1 MKYRRL
7 GKSGIMVSEIGFGAW
22 TIALDWWGGKKIDDE
37 EAIKMLKRAFDL
49 GINFFETSDVY
60 GKGRSERLIGEAFK
74 GVNRDEVIYSTKW
87 GYDIYGAE
95 QMGHNELPQKHD
107 PSFLNYALEESVKR
121 LQTDFVD
128 VYSLH
133 NPKMNAIQDDLLF
146 ETLNEIRK
154 EGKIKSYGIALG
166 PAIGWKD
173 EGLLSMEKR
182 EITCLQSVYNLL
194 EQDPVKDFFQIAEA
208 NDVGLMAR
216 VPDASGVLTGKVNMD
231 TVFDKND
238 HRNTRKKEWIIQA
251 LKKIEYIKP
260 IADSYGWTIT
270 ELAIKFILSHNK
282 ITSVLPTVVN
292 LEEIELFANMSDG
305 KYLRQNDWE
314 ALSQM
319 YEKDFYTTTI
329 RK

>member
-74 GVNRDEVIYSTKW
+74 GVNREEVIYSTKW

-95 QMGHNELPQKHD
+95 QVGHNELPQKHD
-107 PSFLNYALEESVKR
+107 PSFLNYALQESIKR

-146 ETLNEIRK
+146 ETLNKIRN
-154 EGKIKSYGIALG
+154 EGKIKSYGVALG
-166 PAIGWKD
+166 PAIGWKE
-173 EGLLSMEKR
+173 EGILSMEKR
-182 EITCLQSVYNLL
+182 DVTCLQTVYNLL
-194 EQDPVKDFFQIAEA
+194 EQDPVKDFFQIAEG

-216 VPDASGVLTGKVNMD
+216 VPDASGVLTGKVKMD
-231 TVFDKND
+231 TVFDKM
-238 HRNTRKKEWIIQA
+238 
-251 LKKIEYIKP
+251 
-260 IADSYGWTIT
+260 IT
-270 ELAIKFILSHNK
+270 EVRARKSGSFKH
-282 ITSVLPTVVN
+282 
-292 LEEIELFANMSDG
+292 
-305 KYLRQNDWE
+305 LR
-314 ALSQM
+314 
-319 YEKDFYTTTI
+319 K
-329 RK
+329 

>member
-60 GKGRSERLIGEAFK
+60 GKGRSERLIGDAFK

-95 QMGHNELPQKHD
+95 QVGHNELPQKHD
-107 PSFLNYALEESVKR
+107 PSFLNYALEESIKR

-154 EGKIKSYGIALG
+154 EGKIKSYGVALG

-216 VPDASGVLTGKVNMD
+216 VPDASGVLTGKVNID

-251 LKKIEYIKP
+251 LKKIDYIKP

-292 LEEIELFANMSDG
+292 LEEIELFSNMSDG

-314 ALSQM
+314 AISQM
-319 YEKDFYTTTI
+319 YENDFYTTTI

>member
-95 QMGHNELPQKHD
+95 QVGHNELPQKHD
-107 PSFLNYALEESVKR
+107 PSFLNYALEESIKR

-154 EGKIKSYGIALG
+154 VGKIKSYGVALG

-216 VPDASGVLTGKVNMD
+216 VPDASGVLTGKVNID

>member
-22 TIALDWWGGKKIDDE
+22 TIALDWWGGKKIDDK

-74 GVNRDEVIYSTKW
+74 GVNREEVIYSTKW

-95 QMGHNELPQKHD
+95 QVGHNELPQKHD
-107 PSFLNYALEESVKR
+107 PSFLNYALQESIKR

-146 ETLNEIRK
+146 ETLNKIRN
-154 EGKIKSYGIALG
+154 EGKIKSYGVALG
-166 PAIGWKD
+166 PAIGWKE
-173 EGLLSMEKR
+173 EGILSMEKR
-182 EITCLQSVYNLL
+182 DVTCLQSVYNLL
-194 EQDPVKDFFQIAEA
+194 EQDPVKDFFQIAEG

-216 VPDASGVLTGKVNMD
+216 VPDASGVLTGKVKMD

-238 HRNTRKKEWIIQA
+238 HRSTRKKEWIVQA

-260 IADSYGWTIT
+260 IADSYGWTTT
-270 ELAIKFILSHNK
+270 ELAIKFILSHHK

-292 LEEIELFANMSDG
+292 LEEIELFTNMSDG

-319 YEKDFYTTTI
+319 YDKDFYTTTI

>member
-74 GVNRDEVIYSTKW
+74 GVNREEVIYSTKW

-95 QMGHNELPQKHD
+95 QVGHNELPQKHD
-107 PSFLNYALEESVKR
+107 PSFLNYALQESIKR

-133 NPKMNAIQDDLLF
+133 NPRMKAIQDDLLF

-154 EGKIKSYGIALG
+154 EGKIKSYGVALG
-166 PAIGWKD
+166 PAIGWKE
-173 EGLLSMEKR
+173 EGLLSIEKR
-182 EITCLQSVYNLL
+182 DVTCLQSVYNLL
-194 EQDPVKDFFQIAEA
+194 EQDPVKDFFQSAEA

-216 VPDASGVLTGKVNMD
+216 VPDASGVLTGKVNID

>member
-22 TIALDWWGGKKIDDE
+22 TIALDWWGGRKIDDKD
-37 EAIKMLKRAFDL
+37 AIKMLKRAFDL

-74 GVNRDEVIYSTKW
+74 GVNREEVIYSTKW

-95 QMGHNELPQKHD
+95 QVGHNELPQKHD
-107 PSFLNYALEESVKR
+107 PSFLNYALQESIKR

-146 ETLNEIRK
+146 ETLNKIRNK
-154 EGKIKSYGIALG
+154 GKIKSYGVALG
-166 PAIGWKD
+166 PAIGWKE
-173 EGLLSMEKR
+173 EGILSMEKR
-182 EITCLQSVYNLL
+182 DVTCLQSVYNLL
-194 EQDPVKDFFQIAEA
+194 EQDPLKDFFQIAEG

-216 VPDASGVLTGKVNMD
+216 VPDASGVLTGKVKMD

-238 HRNTRKKEWIIQA
+238 HRSTRKKEWIVQA

-270 ELAIKFILSHNK
+270 ELAIKFVLSHHK
-282 ITSVLPTVVN
+282 IASVLPTVVN
-292 LEEIELFANMSDG
+292 LEEIELFTNMSDG

-319 YEKDFYTTTI
+319 YDKDFYTTTI

>member
-37 EAIKMLKRAFDL
+37 EAIRMLKRAFDL
-49 GINFFETSDVY
+49 GINFFETADVY

-74 GVNRDEVIYSTKW
+74 GLNRDEVIYSTKW

-95 QMGHNELPQKHD
+95 QVGHNELPQKHN
-107 PSFLNYALEESVKR
+107 PSFMNYALQESIKR

-133 NPKMNAIQDDLLF
+133 NPKMNAIQDNSLF
-146 ETLNEIRK
+146 ETLDNACK
-154 EGKIKSYGIALG
+154 EGKIRSYGVALG
-166 PAIGWKD
+166 PAIGWKE
-173 EGLLSMEKR
+173 EGILSMEKR
-182 EITCLQSVYNLL
+182 DVTCLQSVYNLL
-194 EQDPVKDFFQIAEA
+194 EQDPVKDFFQVAEA

-216 VPDASGVLTGKVNMD
+216 VPDASGVLTGKVNVD

-238 HRNTRKKEWIIQA
+238 HRSTRKKEWIVQA
-251 LKKIEYIKP
+251 LQKIEHIKP
-260 IADSYGWTIT
+260 IADSYGWTVT
-270 ELAIKFILSHNK
+270 ELAIKFILSQNK

-292 LEEIELFANMSDG
+292 LEEIELFTNMSDG
-305 KYLRQNDWE
+305 RSLRQDDLE

-319 YEKDFYTTTI
+319 YDRFLHNNH
-329 RK
+329 

>member
-1 MKYRRL
+1 MKYRQL

-22 TIALDWWGGKKIDDE
+22 TIALDWWGGKRIDDE
-37 EAIKMLKRAFDL
+37 GAIKMLKRAFDL

-95 QMGHNELPQKHD
+95 QVGHNELPQKHD
-107 PSFLNYALEESVKR
+107 PSFLNYALEESIKR

-154 EGKIKSYGIALG
+154 VGKIKSYGVALG

-216 VPDASGVLTGKVNMD
+216 VPDASGVLTGKVNID

>member
-22 TIALDWWGGKKIDDE
+22 TIALDWWGGKKINDE
-37 EAIKMLKRAFDL
+37 EAIRMLKRGFDL

-60 GKGRSERLIGEAFK
+60 GKGRSEKLIGEAFK

-95 QMGHNELPQKHD
+95 QIGHNELPQRHD
-107 PSFLNYALEESVKR
+107 PSFMNYALQESTNR

-133 NPKMNAIQDDLLF
+133 NPKMNVIQDNALF
-146 ETLNEIRK
+146 ETLNRTRK
-154 EGKIKSYGIALG
+154 DGKIRSYGVALG
-166 PAIGWKD
+166 PAIGWKE
-173 EGLLSMEKR
+173 EGILSMEKR
-182 EITCLQSVYNLL
+182 DVTCLQSVYNLL
-194 EQDPVKDFFQIAEA
+194 EQDPVKDFFQLAEA
-208 NDVGLMAR
+208 NDVGLMVR

-238 HRNTRKKEWIIQA
+238 HRSTRKKEWIAQA
-251 LKKIEYIKP
+251 LQKVEYIKP

-270 ELAIKFILSHNK
+270 ELAIKFILSQNR
-282 ITSVLPTVVN
+282 IATVLPTVVN
-292 LEEIELFANMSDG
+292 LEDIELFTNMSDE
-305 KYLRQNDWE
+305 KYLRQTDLE

-319 YEKDFYTTTI
+319 YDKDFYTTTI

>member
-74 GVNRDEVIYSTKW
+74 GVNREEVIYSTKW
-87 GYDIYGAE
+87 GYDIYGTE
-95 QMGHNELPQKHD
+95 QVGHNELPQKHD
-107 PSFLNYALEESVKR
+107 PSFLNYALQESIKR

-146 ETLNEIRK
+146 ETLNKIRN
-154 EGKIKSYGIALG
+154 EGKIKSYGVALG
-166 PAIGWKD
+166 PAIGWKE
-173 EGLLSMEKR
+173 EGILSMEKR
-182 EITCLQSVYNLL
+182 DVTCLQSVYNLL
-194 EQDPVKDFFQIAEA
+194 EQDPIKDFFQIAEA

-216 VPDASGVLTGKVNMD
+216 VPDASGVLTGKVKMD

-238 HRNTRKKEWIIQA
+238 HRSTRKKEWIVQA

-270 ELAIKFILSHNK
+270 ELAIKFILSHHK
-282 ITSVLPTVVN
+282 ITSVLPTVIN
-292 LEEIELFANMSDG
+292 LEEIELFTNMSDG

-319 YEKDFYTTTI
+319 YDKDFYTTTI